1 MNGPAYVEITLG
13 NWIPSSY
20 KSLIQLFEFNPVKG
34 VYSRQM
40 DKWYFYFPNGVG
52 DEEKRQYIQPL
63 LKEASELGF
72 EVFLSYHY
80 ESSWEDIPA
89 ADARES
95 IRKSIK

>member
-1 MNGPAYVEITLG
+1 MNEPAYVELTLG

-34 VYSRQM
+34 VYSGQT
-40 DKWYFYFPNGVG
+40 DKWYMYFPNGIN
-52 DEEKRQYIQPL
+52 DDEKRQYIQPL
-63 LKEASELGF
+63 LKEASDLGF
-72 EVFLSYHY
+72 EIFLSYHY

-95 IRKSIK
+95 IRKIIK